1 MDEAGLYNIAPG
13 ETPQAVSSRR
23 RIAEALMS
31 QGMQTTPIQHWT
43 QGAARLAQ
51 ALVGGLGMNRAD
63 EQDASGIAN
72 AMRAYSSGM
81 SDNPSPAPAG
91 APQAPPGMPAQA
103 APPRPPAGVPNA
115 GGGLPP
121 NVPMSEISLGDMRAP
136 QADIRAAFNN
146 PYARSQMPAAA
157 AAKPGFLPPA
167 GSAPPEPSPVAA
179 ALAGS
184 PAAPPMQAPG
194 APGAPQPGKGINPAL
209 IASLAD
215 PYLPKPMQELA
226 MHKAKE
232 QMKSPEFTHFT
243 AGDKNMVFSKSDPGD
258 VRNLGASSENKFG
271 NVAEL
276 RKEIHTLPSYKNW
289 TQAEPIYRSML
300 ETQGTDSKAS
310 DLNLVYGLGKIF
322 DPTSVVREGEM
333 VMVKNTAS
341 LPDWLV
347 GSINSLN
354 GGARLQPETRK
365 AILAEAKIRAGQYY
379 DMVQQ
384 DIAPYRGIA
393 QRFNMHPDDIIPPIR
408 PLAGTPATAPAG
420 GAPMIPARAA
430 AAAAAPRP
438 APTGVDP
445 KLWAV
450 MTPQERSA
458 WK

>member
-23 RIAEALMS
+23 KIAEALMS

-51 ALVGGLGMNRAD
+51 ALVGGMGMSRAD

-72 AMRAYSSGM
+72 AMRAYSAGM
-81 SDNPSPAPAG
+81 SDNAGPGPAG
-91 APQAPPGMPAQA
+91 APQAPPGMPAT
-103 APPRPPAGVPNA
+103 PPRPPGAVPNG

-121 NVPMSEISLGDMRAP
+121 NVPTSEISLGDMRPP
-136 QADIRAAFNN
+136 QSDIRAAFAN
-146 PYARSQMPAAA
+146 PYARSQMPPAA
-157 AAKPGFLPPA
+157 AAKPGFLPPG
-167 GSAPPEPSPVAA
+167 GSAQPDASPVAT

-184 PAAPPMQAPG
+184 PRMGSSAAPPMQAPG
-194 APGAPQPGKGINPAL
+194 APQAPQQPGNRINPAL
-209 IASLAD
+209 IASLAN

-226 MHKAKE
+226 MHKVKE

-310 DLNLVYGLGKIF
+310 DLNLVYGLGKIM

-333 VMVKNTAS
+333 IMVSKTAS
-341 LPDWLV
+341 LPDWLI
-347 GSINSLN
+347 GSINGLN
-354 GGARLQPETRK
+354 GGAKLTPDTRK
-365 AILAEAKIRAGQYY
+365 AILAEAKVRAGQYY

-384 DIAPYRGIA
+384 DVAPYRGIA

-408 PLAGTPATAPAG
+408 PLASPPAPMAAPGMQTAGAPAARQ
-420 GAPMIPARAA
+420 APS
-430 AAAAAPRP
+430 
-438 APTGVDP
+438 GVDP
-445 KLWAV
+445 KIWAV
-450 MTPQERSA
+450 MTPQERA
-458 WK
+458 LWK